1 MEAKNLWYVIY
12 CMQVVINFESVEKVV
27 VRNDCAVS
35 RETVSPCIS
44 VIFFAIVNYSSRKR
58 GRAERRAKFA
68 RSSAS
73 PRKADARKPT
83 ERERERGRGRGR
95 EEAGGRRSARCK
107 ESKERK
113 GSNEK

>member
-1 MEAKNLWYVIY
+1 LCGLPGPYSI
-12 CMQVVINFESVEKVV
+12 
-27 VRNDCAVS
+27 R
-35 RETVSPCIS
+35 IS
-44 VIFFAIVNYSSRKR
+44 VIFFAIVNHSSRKR
-58 GRAERRAKFA
+58 GRAERRRRRRRRAKFA

-83 ERERERGRGRGR
+83 ERERERGRG

-113 GSNEK
+113 GSKEK

>member
-1 MEAKNLWYVIY
+1 LCGLPGPYSI
-12 CMQVVINFESVEKVV
+12 
-27 VRNDCAVS
+27 R
-35 RETVSPCIS
+35 IS
-44 VIFFAIVNYSSRKR
+44 VIFFAIVNHSSRKR
-58 GRAERRAKFA
+58 GRAERRRRRRRRRAKFA

-83 ERERERGRGRGR
+83 ERERERGRG

-113 GSNEK
+113 GSKEK